1 MSVTALIIN
10 GFAGSALLAAF
21 LRDPPGARKALL
33 IALRAF
39 VGMVPMVLAIILLIG
54 LLLGLVPPETVAR
67 LIGSES
73 GIAGILLATAIG
85 AVLFVPALVAFP
97 LAGSLLTGGASVGA
111 VAAFITSLTMIGTVT
126 LPIEVRELGFKFTV
140 VRNGLG
146 ILFALVIAILMG
158 VIL

>member
-10 GFAGSALLAAF
+10 GLAGVTLLAAF
-21 LRDPPGARKALL
+21 FRDPAGARKALL

-39 VGMVPMVLAIILLIG
+39 LGMLPMVLAIILLIG
-54 LLLGLVPPETVAR
+54 LLLGLVPPDLIPR

-85 AVLFVPALVAFP
+85 GILFVPALVAFP
-97 LAGSLLTGGASVGA
+97 LAGSLLTGGASVGT

-126 LPIEVRELGFKFTV
+126 LPIEVRELGLKFTV
-140 VRNGLG
+140 LRNGLG
-146 ILFALVIAILMG
+146 LVFTLVIAILMG